1 MMNRGSIGQSNG
13 TLIFLP
19 VHSDCITG
27 KEKSIQASRVLENR
41 RQRCYSTSNHFNADA
56 TALMLWDGAG
66 FPLSDSG
73 VARTMPT
80 GISIDWDR
88 QG

>member
-1 MMNRGSIGQSNG
+1 MTNRGGIDQPIG

-19 VHSDCITG
+19 VHSDFITE
-27 KEKSIQASRVLENR
+27 KEKSIREPRVLENR

-56 TALMLWDGAG
+56 TALMPWDGTG
-66 FPLSDSG
+66 CPLSHSG
-73 VARTMPT
+73 VARAMPT
-80 GISIDWDR
+80 GISLGWGR